1 MPALAPLPPA
11 DSISLRAIRWKH
23 PRRTYPT
30 VIELGLSRLTAA
42 IDKPNS
48 AQWKALFGG
57 APVPG
62 KERERR
68 KRSDGATNVVSVM
81 ATMIASADLVRGLV
95 ATPAAD
101 GWDRKTWYDVDALA
115 FGPLVPGERGLRR
128 TERAAA
134 ELEAQGFI
142 RSIPWRVITSEG
154 VRAVPGL
161 KFITDKLWKA
171 LGLWDAVRSER
182 RRRRQRQADTKKAEL
197 DAAIGASVKRHP
209 RAPQEAAPR
218 AAPHSITVPAR
229 PPPSQAGPKAV
240 GELAAAEIA
249 KLKKILGE

>member
-1 MPALAPLPPA
+1 MANLATPVP
-11 DSISLRAIRWKH
+11 IHSLRAIRWKH
-23 PRRTYPT
+23 PKRTYPN
-30 VIELGLSRLTAA
+30 VIELGLHRMAA
-42 IDKPNS
+42 SLDKPRS
-48 AQWKALFGG
+48 AQWQALFGS

-62 KERERR
+62 KDRERR
-68 KRSDGATNVVSVM
+68 KRSDGATNVVSVLS
-81 ATMIASADLVRGLV
+81 TMIASADLVRGLV
-95 ATPAAD
+95 ATPAAE
-101 GWDRKTWYDVDALA
+101 GWDRKTWYDVDVLA

-142 RSIPWRVITSEG
+142 RSIAWRVITNEG

-182 RRRRQRQADTKKAEL
+182 RRRRQRQGDAKKAEL
-197 DAAIGASVKRHP
+197 EAVIGGSVKRLP
-209 RAPQEAAPR
+209 RTTTQAVPTRPNAPMM
-218 AAPHSITVPAR
+218 PAFAH
-229 PPPSQAGPKAV
+229 PPPSQAGPLSTSEA
-240 GELAAAEIA
+240 AAAEIA